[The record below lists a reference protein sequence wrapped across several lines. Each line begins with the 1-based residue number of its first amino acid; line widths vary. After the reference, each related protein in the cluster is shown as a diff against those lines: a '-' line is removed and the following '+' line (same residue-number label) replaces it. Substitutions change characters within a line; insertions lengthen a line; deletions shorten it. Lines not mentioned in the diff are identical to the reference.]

1 LVLLPDDYNM
11 NSNNNS
17 NSNNQNINRNV
28 NHVDVIRDNSI
39 MEIDSHT
46 LVDRV
51 HNVTEVRTRGILA
64 KQIPSSSQPIVPPT
78 TPLPIRTS
86 ETEQEPVIPLVVS
99 LPIETIQPN
108 ENLGNSLKAP
118 SQSQPIIPPMV
129 DNSIVTGMP
138 KVLPTPNPNLTGRKK
153 FNPIITGENFGYNPI
168 GQIHT
173 TPSNINLISLPSPPL
188 GVVLPD
194 PSQSLKVPQNLPQP
208 VKQPMDPPI
217 GSNITPLKG
226 RKARRSKPIGIM

>member
-1 LVLLPDDYNM
+1 M
-11 NSNNNS
+11 NSNNNG
-17 NSNNQNINRNV
+17 NNNNQNVNRNV
-28 NHVDVIRDNSI
+28 NHVDVIRDNS
-39 MEIDSHT
+39 MTDMDSHT
-46 LVDRV
+46 PIDRV
-51 HNVTEVRTRGILA
+51 HNVTGLRTRGMLA
-64 KQIPSSSQPIVPPT
+64 KQIPSSSQSIVPPPI
-78 TPLPIRTS
+78 PLPIRSS
-86 ETEQEPVIPLVVS
+86 ESEKTHVISHVVN

-108 ENLGNSLKAP
+108 GDLDNLSKAT
-118 SQSQPIIPPMV
+118 SQNQPIIPPMV
-129 DNSIVTGMP
+129 DNSIALGMP